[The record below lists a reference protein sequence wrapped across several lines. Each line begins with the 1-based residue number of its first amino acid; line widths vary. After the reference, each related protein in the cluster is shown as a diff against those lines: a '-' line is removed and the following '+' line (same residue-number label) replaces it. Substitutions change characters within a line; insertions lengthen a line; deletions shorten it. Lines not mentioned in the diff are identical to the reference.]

1 MSGEVMKYFPMVLIV
16 LIFCSKSYAEAE
28 LTLEASFQKALQ
40 NNQVENIKKA
50 RVEQTNESIVQ
61 NKSGLYPK
69 ISLKGV
75 YTKQE
80 NLKDT
85 HYANLNLTHTL
96 FKGGRDLVA
105 IDLAQNSS
113 ESATLSGDQEK
124 INLYNSVINL
134 FYNYALSLSEVK
146 NLELL
151 TKQSGERVNE
161 IQRRVAIGR
170 SRMGELLQAK
180 AQMAQANAQL
190 LNAKGSLSEAREK
203 FTTVVGVTDVVPSFD
218 LEMKLNQSNLDQVIN
233 QAKNRPDI
241 KLKELKI
248 NEANLNLSS
257 ARKSHLPTLD
267 LTSNYYLTD
276 RSGTSYS
283 KTKWDAGLVLT
294 LPLFEGF
301 QTDAKVSEA
310 VWKEHEARYNY
321 LDSKK
326 NLESELVSKIETH
339 NRFINQIDSFNEAVS
354 MAKRSYD
361 EALKDYRLGLISN
374 LDVLTALNLYLDTK
388 RNAEK
393 NKIQAIQSE
402 YVLKAAFGVLP

>member
-1 MSGEVMKYFPMVLIV
+1 MKFLSLILFSLV
-16 LIFCSKSYAEAE
+16 FAFKTYAESE
-28 LTLEASFQKALQ
+28 ISLEESFKKALT
-40 NNQVENIKKA
+40 NNQVENIKNAKI
-50 RVEQTNESIVQ
+50 EQSNETIVQ
-61 NKSGLYPK
+61 NKAGLYPK

-105 IDLAQNSS
+105 IDLAKISN
-113 ESATLSGDQEK
+113 ENATINGEHEK
-124 INLYNSVINL
+124 LNLYNNVIVL
-134 FYNYALSLSEVK
+134 FYNFALNASEVK

-151 TKQSGERVNE
+151 TKQSADRVNE
-161 IQRRVAIGR
+161 IQKRVAIGR
-170 SRMGELLQAK
+170 SRLGELLQAK

-190 LNAKGSLSEAREK
+190 FSAKGALSEAKEK
-203 FTTVVGVTDVVPSFD
+203 FNTVVGVSDVIPSFD
-218 LEMKLNQSNLDQVIN
+218 IEMKLTPIKLDEVLSKSQ
-233 QAKNRPDI
+233 NRPDI
-241 KLKELKI
+241 KLKELKVS
-248 NEANLNLSS
+248 EANLNLSS
-257 ARKSHLPTLD
+257 ARKTHLPTVD

-276 RSGTSYS
+276 RAGTSYTR
-283 KTKWDAGLVLT
+283 TKWDAGVVLT

-301 QTDAKVSEA
+301 QTDAKINEA
-310 VWKEHEARYNY
+310 VWKEHETRYSY

-339 NRFINQIDSFNEAVS
+339 NRFVNQIESFNEAVT
-354 MAKRSYD
+354 MAKKSYD

-374 LDVLTALNLYLDTK
+374 LDVLTALNLYLDAK
-388 RNAEK
+388 RNSEK

-402 YVLKAAFGVLP
+402 YVLKAASGVMP

>member
-1 MSGEVMKYFPMVLIV
+1 
-16 LIFCSKSYAEAE
+16 
-28 LTLEASFQKALQ
+28 
-40 NNQVENIKKA
+40 
-50 RVEQTNESIVQ
+50 
-61 NKSGLYPK
+61 
-69 ISLKGV
+69 V

>member
-1 MSGEVMKYFPMVLIV
+1 M
-16 LIFCSKSYAEAE
+16 
-28 LTLEASFQKALQ
+28 
-40 NNQVENIKKA
+40 
-50 RVEQTNESIVQ
+50 
-61 NKSGLYPK
+61 
-69 ISLKGV
+69 
-75 YTKQE
+75 
-80 NLKDT
+80 
-85 HYANLNLTHTL
+85 
-96 FKGGRDLVA
+96 
-105 IDLAQNSS
+105 
-113 ESATLSGDQEK
+113 
-124 INLYNSVINL
+124 
-134 FYNYALSLSEVK
+134 
-146 NLELL
+146 L

-310 VWKEHEARYNY
+310 VWKE
-321 LDSKK
+321 
-326 NLESELVSKIETH
+326 
-339 NRFINQIDSFNEAVS
+339 QIGRAHV
-354 MAKRSYD
+354 
-361 EALKDYRLGLISN
+361 
-374 LDVLTALNLYLDTK
+374 
-388 RNAEK
+388 
-393 NKIQAIQSE
+393 
-402 YVLKAAFGVLP
+402 